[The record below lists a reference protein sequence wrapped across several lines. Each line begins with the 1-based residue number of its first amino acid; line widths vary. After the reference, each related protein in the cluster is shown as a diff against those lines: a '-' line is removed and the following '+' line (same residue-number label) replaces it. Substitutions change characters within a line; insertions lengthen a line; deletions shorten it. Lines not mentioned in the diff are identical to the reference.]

1 MVENTGG
8 PSRIR
13 TLDQLIKSQLLYRTE
28 LTAPEIV
35 FITYTGVM
43 CNTNFIIFTS
53 RRIVPVSLKRSR
65 AGILRGTGSTSII
78 CV

>member
-1 MVENTGG
+1 
-8 PSRIR
+8 
-13 TLDQLIKSQLLYRTE
+13 
-28 LTAPEIV
+28 
-35 FITYTGVM
+35 M